1 MRQLFFRL
9 FAGVFLIGLSL
20 TGMAAGEGMIDI
32 NKADAAT
39 LASSLKGIGLKK
51 AEEVVSYREQYGLF
65 RSVDDLTLVR
75 GIGPATVE
83 RNRDLMTVGDPAV
96 E

>member
-9 FAGVFLIGLSL
+9 FAGVFLMGLSL